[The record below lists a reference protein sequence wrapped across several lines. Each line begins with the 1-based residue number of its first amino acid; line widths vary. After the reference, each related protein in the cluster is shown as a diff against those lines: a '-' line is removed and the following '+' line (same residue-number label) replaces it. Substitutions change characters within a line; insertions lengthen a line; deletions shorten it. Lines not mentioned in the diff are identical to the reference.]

1 MLTDTKK
8 AYLYI
13 LAKRQTEERIKVNWK
28 GELYE
33 CGFDT
38 EWVEYAFT
46 TLGCTKEAFNKI
58 CAEWDLYLANIH
70 SKENCDIWNTRVKAK
85 ELWVNS
91 TRERM
96 KDFWWDVVIEES
108 TQKPEQST
116 TENKPRGRGK
126 ARNFSEIMNNDP
138 NGEKLKKLHKC
149 IDRNKGKEVAEIIR
163 AAMMKGWIKK
173 PTFTEVEKEFGNI
186 GHKSGYNRYM
196 VERGLED
203 EIENAICRLDEH

>member
-1 MLTDTKK
+1 MKRDTKRVM
-8 AYLYI
+8 LDI
-13 LAKRQTEERIKVNWK
+13 RGRQWTKEMIQVDWRWALND
-28 GELYE
+28 
-33 CGFDT
+33 CQFDI
-38 EWVEYAFT
+38 EWVEFAFAS
-46 TLGCTKEAFNKI
+46 LGGTKEAFDKI

-149 IDRNKGKEVAEIIR
+149 IVGNRGKEVAEIIR
-163 AAMMKGWIKK
+163 AAMKIGWIKK

>member
-28 GELYE
+28 RELYE

-38 EWVEYAFT
+38 EWVEYAFA

-138 NGEKLKKLHKC
+138 NGERLKKLHKC
-149 IDRNKGKEVAEIIR
+149 IVGNKGKEVAEIIR
-163 AAMMKGWIKK
+163 AAMKIGWIKK